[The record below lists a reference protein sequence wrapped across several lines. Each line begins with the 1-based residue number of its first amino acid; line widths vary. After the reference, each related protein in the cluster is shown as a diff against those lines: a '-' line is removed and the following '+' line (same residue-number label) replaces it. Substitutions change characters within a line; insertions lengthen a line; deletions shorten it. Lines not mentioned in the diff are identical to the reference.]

1 MNLFEMVIKST
12 KVLLKPKNLLSTYN
26 QTKIRYHIVTEPSY
40 KEILVGR
47 ASVRA
52 VFNLGRRTRVAGMYV
67 NDGRITR
74 ESTIHVMRGGEEIF
88 VGEVSTLKHFKNDV
102 REVATGLEGGVTVEG
117 FNEFEEDDVL
127 EAYVSEEV

>member
-1 MNLFEMVIKST
+1 
-12 KVLLKPKNLLSTYN
+12 
-26 QTKIRYHIVTEPSY
+26 
-40 KEILVGR
+40 
-47 ASVRA
+47 
-52 VFNLGRRTRVAGMYV
+52 
-67 NDGRITR
+67 
-74 ESTIHVMRGGEEIF
+74 MRGGEEIF